1 MSKCPIE
8 KRSQWDIC
16 PKQKR
21 SQWDKR
27 RNMNTKQKRN
37 LFIYITMLLIIII
50 LLAIFAIYCIQK
62 NYKESLYDY
71 TNQVMAKIV
80 EEYPEQEEEIVQ
92 NIFLNNQENQEN
104 HENVE
109 DILSKYGFSAEN
121 IDIENMQFEII
132 QKVII
137 LFSIFF
143 IMDKFVCIS
152 VVSLHINCHIKRK
165 SSFYPIRKNYCY
177 N

>member
-1 MSKCPIE
+1 
-8 KRSQWDIC
+8 
-16 PKQKR
+16 
-21 SQWDKR
+21 
-27 RNMNTKQKRN
+27 MNTKQKRN

-50 LLAIFAIYCIQK
+50 LLAIFAIYYIQK

-92 NIFLNNQENQEN
+92 NIFLNNQEN

-121 IDIENMQFEII
+121 IDIENTQFEII

-143 IMDKFVCIS
+143 IIAILGVICIYA
-152 VVSLHINCHIKRK
+152 K
-165 SSFYPIRKNYCY
+165 YIRKQNQKLK